1 MADDKPPFARRVVE
15 EMLDAET
22 ARQVAEQEAALAAH
36 PEWAEGYYQL
46 AQLYRIYRAQR
57 DKAKR
62 LLLIALE
69 KKPSLA
75 EAHVALGEIYIAEGD
90 LERAREHARFAATF
104 GDRRLLEQMERHG
117 AAGEPGPEPR

>member
-1 MADDKPPFARRVVE
+1 MSKDEQKRPFARRVID

-22 ARQVAEQEAALAAH
+22 ARQVAEQERAIAAH

-46 AQLYRIYRAQR
+46 AQLYRVHGYQQ

-62 LLLIALE
+62 LLLTAIE

-75 EAHVALGEIYIAEGD
+75 AAHIALGEIYIAEGE
-90 LERAREHARFAATF
+90 LGRAREHAEFAARF
-104 GDRRLLEQMERHG
+104 GDGRLLEQMKRHG
-117 AAGEPGPEPR
+117 AADPVP